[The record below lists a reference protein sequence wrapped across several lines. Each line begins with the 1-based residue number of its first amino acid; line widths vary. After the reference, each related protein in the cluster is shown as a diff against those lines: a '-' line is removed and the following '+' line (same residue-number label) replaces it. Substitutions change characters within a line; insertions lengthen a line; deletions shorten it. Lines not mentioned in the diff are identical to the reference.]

1 MSAPYF
7 FWLARD
13 FGKLL
18 KGKRKIIGGLEGNDS
33 EGRMIKENEGSSSS
47 SAWVECLDGDSFDH
61 IVFY

>member
-47 SAWVECLDGDSFDH
+47 SAFGNA
-61 IVFY
+61 